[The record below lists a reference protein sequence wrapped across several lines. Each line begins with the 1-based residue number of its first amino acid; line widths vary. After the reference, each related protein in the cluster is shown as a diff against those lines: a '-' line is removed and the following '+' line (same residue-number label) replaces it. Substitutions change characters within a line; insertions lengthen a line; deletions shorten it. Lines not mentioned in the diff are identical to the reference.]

1 MPPKKRKAGEEEPQA
16 SKKGKSDENGEEVS
30 EEGAAAAA
38 DNGHGAAAETSQ
50 PAAADKPPLKLEGS
64 KVSGELLICGGTNW
78 DLIGRNQLPKN
89 ATGSAN
95 RGQNLWGP
103 HRYGSM
109 SGVRVRSVFSG
120 PTAVHSVLITE
131 DGKAMSWGR
140 NDKGQ
145 LGHGDMKRVD
155 VPTVIESLA
164 GFNIV
169 EAACGR
175 NHTLCLTDDGKVFAF
190 GENKMGQLGLGNEN
204 PAVPSPTQIVYT
216 GPPVVKVACGAE
228 FSMVVDC
235 RGALYSFGCPEYGQL
250 GNNTDG
256 QYFVTSNKMAYD
268 CELVPRRI
276 SVFIEKTKDG
286 FINPITNVQLVD
298 IKCGTN
304 HTVAMDKQKRVY
316 TWGFGGYGRLG
327 HSEQKDEH
335 VPRLVKMFDYPGRGA
350 RTIYAGAFYSMAILD
365 NGGQLYLWG
374 QTKTTGEA
382 NMYPKPI
389 QDLSGW
395 DVRSVGCSNRSI
407 VVAADDSTISWG
419 PSPTYGE
426 LGYGENKAKS
436 STIPKEVKTLDG
448 VYIHRVS
455 CGYGHTI
462 FIARNDS
469 EEDKAKIKALPEYN
483 PK

>member
-16 SKKGKSDENGEEVS
+16 SKKGKSDENGEEAPG
-30 EEGAAAAA
+30 EGAAAEA

-64 KVSGELLICGGTNW
+64 KVAGELLICGGTNW

-109 SGVRVRSVFSG
+109 SGVRVRSVISG
-120 PTAVHSVLITE
+120 PTSVHSILITE

-145 LGHGDMKRVD
+145 LGHGDTKRVD

-204 PAVPSPTQIVYT
+204 AAVPSPTQIVYT

-228 FSMVVDC
+228 FSMVIDC

-304 HTVAMDKQKRVY
+304 HTVALDKQKRVF

-350 RTIYAGAFYSMAILD
+350 RTIYAGAFYSMGIMD

-382 NMYPKPI
+382 NMYPKPV

-407 VVAADDSTISWG
+407 VVAADESTISWG

-448 VYIHRVS
+448 IYIHKVS